1 MEWVETTGNT
11 IDEAKE
17 SALDELG
24 VDEQDA
30 EFEILEEPKTGL
42 FGRVRSEGRV
52 RARVRPTAPRPKED
66 RRDRRKGKAKGA
78 AAGGPALPET
88 STTGTANDHASTE
101 DGGPEP
107 AEAAPGPRRNRNRR
121 PAGSENAA
129 KAPEQPVAETGN
141 ALATETVDEP
151 RAGGRRPR
159 GGGIRPGAG
168 DESRRSARPQHS
180 RSTDRA
186 EKGPIVEV
194 ALEEQGRIAEEFL
207 QGLLAQF
214 GLTGQIAIQQPDEDN
229 IDLDINGSDLGLLIG
244 PKGATLLSIQ
254 DLTRT
259 VVQHKTGAGNGRI
272 NVDVGGYRHKRSLA
286 LANFARQVAGQVQTS
301 GERRALEAMGSAD
314 RKVVHDALTD
324 FEGVETLSEGEDPRR
339 RVVIVPASS

>member
-1 MEWVETTGNT
+1 MEWVETTGNS

-17 SALDELG
+17 AALDELG

-42 FGRVRSEGRV
+42 FGRVRAEGRV

-66 RRDRRKGKAKGA
+66 RRERRKGRAKEGPAKTADSSDSTAKDEQTDDGDVVDPVVTASAPPRRSRSPRPGTADA
-78 AAGGPALPET
+78 AAAVTDLPIDALGVGVVT
-88 STTGTANDHASTE
+88 D
-101 DGGPEP
+101 
-107 AEAAPGPRRNRNRR
+107 
-121 PAGSENAA
+121 
-129 KAPEQPVAETGN
+129 
-141 ALATETVDEP
+141 TVDEP
-151 RAGGRRPR
+151 RPGGRRARNGGNRP
-159 GGGIRPGAG
+159 GGGDDSGRPG
-168 DESRRSARPQHS
+168 RPQQP

-186 EKGPIVEV
+186 GDGPMVEV
-194 ALEEQGRIAEEFL
+194 ALEEQGRIAQEFL

-214 GLTGQIAIQQPDEDN
+214 GLTGDIAVDQPDEDN
-229 IDLDINGSDLGLLIG
+229 IELDITGSNLGLLIG

-286 LANFARQVAGQVQTS
+286 LANFARQVAEQVQAS
-301 GERRALEAMGSAD
+301 GERRALEAMSSAD
-314 RKVVHDALTD
+314 RKVVHDALT
-324 FEGVETLSEGEDPRR
+324 EVAGVETLSEGEDPRR
-339 RVVIVPASS
+339 RVVIVPVPR

>member
-11 IDEAKE
+11 IGEAKE

-66 RRDRRKGKAKGA
+66 RRDRRKARTTEA
-78 AAGGPALPET
+78 AASSTAT
-88 STTGTANDHASTE
+88 SRTATNGASK
-101 DGGPEP
+101 DGEAPEP
-107 AEAAPGPRRNRNRR
+107 VAAVAGPRRNRR
-121 PAGSENAA
+121 PAGAEAA
-129 KAPEQPVAETGN
+129 METSAQP
-141 ALATETVDEP
+141 ATEDGTGVATELVDEP
-151 RAGGRRPR
+151 RSGGRRPR
-159 GGGIRPGAG
+159 GGGNRPGAG
-168 DESRRSARPQHS
+168 DESHRPARPQHS

-186 EKGPIVEV
+186 GEGPIVEV

-207 QGLLAQF
+207 HGLLAQF
-214 GLTGQIAIQQPDEDN
+214 GLTGQIAVQQRDEDN
-229 IDLDINGSDLGLLIG
+229 IELDINGPNLGLLIG

-286 LANFARQVAGQVQTS
+286 LASFARQVAEQVQAS
-301 GERRALEAMGSAD
+301 GERRALEAMSSAD

-324 FEGVETLSEGEDPRR
+324 IEGVETLSEGEDPRR
-339 RVVIVPASS
+339 RVVIVPVGS

>member
-11 IDEAKE
+11 IEEAKE
-17 SALDELG
+17 AALDELG

-30 EFEILEEPKTGL
+30 EFEVLEEPKTGL

-52 RARVRPTAPRPKED
+52 RARVRPTAPRPKEE
-66 RRDRRKGKAKGA
+66 RRDRRKSRPKDGASRTPAAADVAGNEDDEPAEPVVA
-78 AAGGPALPET
+78 AAGT
-88 STTGTANDHASTE
+88 
-101 DGGPEP
+101 
-107 AEAAPGPRRNRNRR
+107 GPRRNRNRR
-121 PAGSENAA
+121 PAGTESATET
-129 KAPEQPVAETGN
+129 PEQPAAETSTGVI
-141 ALATETVDEP
+141 TETVEES
-151 RAGGRRPR
+151 RGGGRRPR
-159 GGGIRPGAG
+159 GGGNRPGAG
-168 DESRRSARPQHS
+168 DESRRPARPQHS

-186 EKGPIVEV
+186 GEGPIVEV

-207 QGLLAQF
+207 QGLLTQF
-214 GLTGQIAIQQPDEDN
+214 GLTGEIAIQQPDEDN
-229 IDLDINGSDLGLLIG
+229 IELDITGSNLGLLIG

-286 LANFARQVAGQVQTS
+286 LANFARQVAEQVQTS
-301 GERRALEAMGSAD
+301 GERRALEAMSSAD

-324 FEGVETLSEGEDPRR
+324 VDGVDTLSEGEDPRR
-339 RVVIVPASS
+339 RVVIVPAGS

>member
-11 IDEAKE
+11 IEAAKE

-52 RARVRPTAPRPKED
+52 RARVRPTAPRPKEE
-66 RRDRRKGKAKGA
+66 RRDRRKSRAKDVAGQGPATVDTDAGASQDDQTTEPVA
-78 AAGGPALPET
+78 AAT
-88 STTGTANDHASTE
+88 
-101 DGGPEP
+101 
-107 AEAAPGPRRNRNRR
+107 GPRRNRNRR
-121 PAGSENAA
+121 PAGADTAA
-129 KAPEQPVAETGN
+129 ETPAQPEAETGRGV
-141 ALATETVDEP
+141 ATETVDEP
-151 RAGGRRPR
+151 RGGGRRPR
-159 GGGIRPGAG
+159 GGGNRPGAG
-168 DESRRSARPQHS
+168 DDSRRPARPQHS
-180 RSTDRA
+180 RSTERA
-186 EKGPIVEV
+186 GEGPIVEV

-207 QGLLAQF
+207 QGLLGQF

-229 IDLDINGSDLGLLIG
+229 IELDINGSDLGLLIG

-286 LANFARQVAGQVQTS
+286 LAAFARQVAEQVRTS
-301 GERRALEAMGSAD
+301 GERRALEAMSSAD

-324 FEGVETLSEGEDPRR
+324 VDGVETLSEGEDPRR
-339 RVVIVPASS
+339 RVVIVPAGS